1 MKIAVVTSF
10 PAIRDMD
17 INARQFGFILS
28 ILMVKILFITINDSF
43 AQEVEETIVV
53 LQYED
58 RTREVFKISDQND
71 INERVNSLIEQLRGK
86 GYILANIDSALILG
100 DTASFFLYKGPKY
113 KLKAGDDYFYP
124 IHDSLTFFKVSKK
137 ISDAYVNEGY
147 PFTKVMLDSMIVLDN
162 SIKGRMTIDSGPE
175 ITFDSLVIN
184 KGLKTKNSFL
194 QNHLRINYGKKFQQ
208 RPLDGIS
215 RRINSLSFLELR
227 KPAEISFQNNNAT
240 LYLDLEEKK
249 ANRFDG
255 ILGFLPRENEGDKL
269 LITGELDL
277 RLRNLFGGGQNVDI
291 TWRGTKPRSQVL
303 DLNYIHP
310 YPFGI
315 PLKAGFSYHLLKEDT
330 NFVNLNAQISLSIPV
345 SINGQLSLFYKNK
358 RSNVLSAEFFSSRDN
373 LDNRL
378 NGYGLAF
385 DINNQD
391 NPFVPKNGYR
401 VRLSAEVSGKKV
413 IRNSLFPQEVYDSV
427 RINSN
432 QYAFEADIAFSIPI
446 NRYLNLYSNI
456 SGGSVINDEIF
467 INDLYR
473 IGGINSLRGFTENQ
487 FFASNYILGSTE
499 LRLFFEQY
507 SYLFLFID
515 QSYLQFNLESSN
527 FRDYPTGLGVGLSL
541 FTESG
546 SFNFVYALG
555 RTDDQPLSINLSK
568 IHFGYTGQF

>member
-1 MKIAVVTSF
+1 
-10 PAIRDMD
+10 MD
-17 INARQFGFILS
+17 INARQFGVILS
-28 ILMVKILFITINDSF
+28 ILMVKILFITINDGF
-43 AQEVEETIVV
+43 AQEIEETIVV

-71 INERVNSLIEQLRGK
+71 INERVKSLIEQLRGK

-124 IHDSLTFFKVSKK
+124 IHDSLTFFKASKK

-162 SIKGRMTIDSGPE
+162 SIKGRMAIDSGPE

-184 KGLKTKNSFL
+184 EGLKTKNSFL

-215 RRINSLSFLELR
+215 RRINSLGFLELR